1 MSAAATT
8 ATSHEPGRQ
17 PWFTTGPAI
26 VAYVAAVKLLLFL
39 LAAGKYGYF
48 RDELYYLACADH
60 LDWGYVDQPPVI
72 ALAAWLTTHVFAE
85 SLFAL
90 RLLPALAGAGK
101 ILIAGAI
108 ARELGRARFAQGLTA
123 LTVLAA
129 PIYLGLDNLLTMNS
143 FEGLFWMGCAYVLVL
158 IIKRRDA
165 KLWIWFGAL
174 AGLGLENKYSMA
186 VFGVGIVVGLLL
198 TPERKHFAS
207 TWLWIGAAIAFLI
220 FLPNLLWN
228 VQHHWPFVEL
238 MHNIRAS
245 GRDIQL
251 SPVEFILQQILIMNP
266 AAFPIWMAGLLF
278 LFFSPKGRRFMALG
292 WTYLVALLIFIVL
305 KGKIYY
311 LAPAYPMLFAAG
323 SVAIE
328 NATRGRWSVW
338 TRSAI
343 VLVIAAVGAA
353 LAPVM
358 LPVLPIDAYLRYQA
372 RLPFP
377 LPTTEKSHLG
387 AALPQWY
394 ADQFGWEEM
403 TAAVARVYHGIPEQE
418 RAGTVI
424 FAGNYGEA
432 AAIDFFGSK
441 YGLPKAVS
449 GHQNYFFWGPRN
461 YSRGSA
467 IVLGVPADR
476 LRGAFD
482 HIEPAAELNH
492 PYAIPFENRP
502 VLLCRGAKWN
512 LQEVWPRLKNWD

>member
-1 MSAAATT
+1 VSTPVTT
-8 ATSHEPGRQ
+8 VTFQKPHEQ

-26 VAYVAAVKLLLFL
+26 VAYIAAVKLLLLF
-39 LAAGKYGYF
+39 LAAGRYGYF

-60 LDWGYVDQPPVI
+60 LDWGYVDQPPMI
-72 ALAAWLTTHVFAE
+72 ALVTWLATHVLGD

-108 ARELGRARFAQGLTA
+108 ARELGGDRFAQGLTA
-123 LTVLAA
+123 FTVLAA
-129 PIYLGLDNLLTMNS
+129 PIYLGLDNLLTMNA
-143 FEGLFWMGCAYVLVL
+143 FEGLFWMGCAYVLIL
-158 IIKRRDA
+158 IIQRRDA
-165 KLWIWFGAL
+165 KLWIRFGVL
-174 AGLGLENKYSMA
+174 AGLGLENKYSIA
-186 VFGVGIVVGLLL
+186 VFGIGIVVGLLL
-198 TPERKHFAS
+198 TPERKYFAS
-207 TWLWIGAAIAFLI
+207 KWLWIGAAVTLLI

-228 VQHHWPFVEL
+228 VQHHWPFFEL

-251 SPVEFILQQILIMNP
+251 SPVEFILQQILIVNP
-266 AAFPIWMAGLLF
+266 AAFPIWAAGLLF

-292 WTYLVALLIFIVL
+292 WTYLVALLIFILL

-323 SVAIE
+323 SVAVE
-328 NATRGRWSVW
+328 NTTRGRWSLW

-343 VLVIAAVGAA
+343 VLAVAGVGAA
-353 LAPVM
+353 LGPVM
-358 LPVLPIDAYLRYQA
+358 LPVLPIDTYLRYQSH
-372 RLPFP
+372 LPFP

-394 ADQFGWEEM
+394 ADQFGWQEM
-403 TAAVARVYHGIPEQE
+403 TATVARVYHSLPERE
-418 RAGTVI
+418 RADTVI

-432 AAIDFFGSK
+432 AAIDFFGPR

-461 YSRGSA
+461 YTRGTA
-467 IVLGVPADR
+467 IVLGVPAER

-482 HIEPAAELNH
+482 QIEHAAELNH
-492 PYAIPFENRP
+492 LTPFRLRTNPSCCAGEP
-502 VLLCRGAKWN
+502 GGTCSKPGRG
-512 LQEVWPRLKNWD
+512 